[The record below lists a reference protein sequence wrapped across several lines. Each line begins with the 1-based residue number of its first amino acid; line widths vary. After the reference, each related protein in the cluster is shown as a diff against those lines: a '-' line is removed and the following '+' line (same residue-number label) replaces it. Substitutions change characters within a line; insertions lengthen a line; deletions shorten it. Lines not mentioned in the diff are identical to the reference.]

1 MSIQLDNL
9 MTKAQSTIEQ
19 DTYKGIELYQQAISE
34 MEKLGSAQDSF
45 DYLYAHYMLMF
56 YYPHAGASD
65 EVIVAYAKKCLD
77 IVEPSLRAG
86 VIPHFLEIGKL
97 QKEVLQSA
105 SNAFVYHSLDK
116 AKIDEDYQALLEQIN
131 VGCDYAKEVNEQYF
145 NTHDTK
151 VTVLARMNRMDEAF
165 DLIKKLQDLKPTFHD
180 DEGISKSEAYAEWLK
195 TFKIVYTKKE
205 IKFLK
210 QAKKTFDSIAF
221 EEVIPHDANLSQKFD
236 PEIDEEGNIIITG
249 NLYIDGDMDEA
260 WYENNIDQYIKTEY
274 YVGSVVIK
282 GNLFVKGVVRV
293 IQNLAIQGSVYA
305 DFIYSDFTMYN
316 TYLLVKGSVFLK
328 YGFDVRRSVDA
339 IEVREQCIAPII
351 LSLIENGEDAEINI
365 SYKIMIHAGF
375 DKEDTLYS
383 VDGEWYRES
392 QACRLLKPR
401 IWHQESD
408 EGLNVEYL
416 LELLKRGVSPF
427 VELDENTKMSKD
439 SDKIKQKIDEYNQA
453 VRNTFEEDEYDYYKI
468 SNTVSVTDEDIN
480 ELELL
485 MEMTIPLELKDF
497 YRQYGRLV
505 NENNGESYCLSLFEP
520 KALIEYNTESFA
532 ETYSDRKLS
541 FGLIDQIILYWG
553 FDRPEFQVYGERDEG
568 LTKEETAYIN
578 DSYKCFGHWI
588 DGDIIEGAYYL
599 FFDKEGNFGEVYYHQ
614 DAFSDTALELK
625 KLISDGLTNSR
636 SLEDILVNALETAKN
651 TMIEWNK

>member
-1 MSIQLDNL
+1 
-9 MTKAQSTIEQ
+9 
-19 DTYKGIELYQQAISE
+19 
-34 MEKLGSAQDSF
+34 
-45 DYLYAHYMLMF
+45 
-56 YYPHAGASD
+56 
-65 EVIVAYAKKCLD
+65 
-77 IVEPSLRAG
+77 
-86 VIPHFLEIGKL
+86 
-97 QKEVLQSA
+97 
-105 SNAFVYHSLDK
+105 
-116 AKIDEDYQALLEQIN
+116 
-131 VGCDYAKEVNEQYF
+131 
-145 NTHDTK
+145 
-151 VTVLARMNRMDEAF
+151 
-165 DLIKKLQDLKPTFHD
+165 
-180 DEGISKSEAYAEWLK
+180 
-195 TFKIVYTKKE
+195 
-205 IKFLK
+205 
-210 QAKKTFDSIAF
+210 
-221 EEVIPHDANLSQKFD
+221 
-236 PEIDEEGNIIITG
+236 
-249 NLYIDGDMDEA
+249 
-260 WYENNIDQYIKTEY
+260 
-274 YVGSVVIK
+274 
-282 GNLFVKGVVRV
+282 
-293 IQNLAIQGSVYA
+293 
-305 DFIYSDFTMYN
+305 
-316 TYLLVKGSVFLK
+316 
-328 YGFDVRRSVDA
+328 
-339 IEVREQCIAPII
+339 
-351 LSLIENGEDAEINI
+351 
-365 SYKIMIHAGF
+365 
-375 DKEDTLYS
+375 
-383 VDGEWYRES
+383 
-392 QACRLLKPR
+392 
-401 IWHQESD
+401 
-408 EGLNVEYL
+408 
-416 LELLKRGVSPF
+416 
-427 VELDENTKMSKD
+427 MSKD

>member
-1 MSIQLDNL
+1 MTKKIDDL
-9 MTKAQSTIEQ
+9 MTKAQSAIEQ

-65 EVIVAYAKKCLD
+65 EVIVAYANKCLD

-210 QAKKTFDSIAF
+210 QANKTFDSIAF

-249 NLYIDGDMDEA
+249 DLYIDGDMDEA

-274 YVGSVVIK
+274 YEGVLVIE
-282 GNLFVKGVVRV
+282 GNLFVNGTIKP
-293 IQNLAIQGSVYA
+293 IHNLFVENNIYS
-305 DFIYSDFTMYN
+305 DFIYSHFN
-316 TYLLVKGSVFLK
+316 RLLFVKGCVFLK
-328 YGFDVRRSVDA
+328 YGFDIRDGLDLVEIKKPSTA
-339 IEVREQCIAPII
+339 LFLIADPR
-351 LSLIENGEDAEINI
+351 NGTNADAEVAFRIL
-365 SYKIMIHAGF
+365 F
-375 DKEDTLYS
+375 DTNSNKEDVIYS
-383 VDGEWYRES
+383 IDGKWYQEES
-392 QACRLLKPR
+392 AWRLLKPEL
-401 IWHQESD
+401 WHQESD
-408 EGLNVEYL
+408 ESLNVEYL
-416 LELLKRGVSPF
+416 LELLRNGISPF
-427 VELDENTKMSKD
+427 VELDENIKMSKD
-439 SDKIKQKIDEYNQA
+439 SDKIKQKVDEYNQA
-453 VRNTFEEDEYDYYKI
+453 VRSTFEKDEYDSYKI
-468 SNTVSVTDEDIN
+468 SDTVSVTDEEIN

-485 MEMTIPLELKDF
+485 MEMTIPLELKCF

-578 DSYKCFGHWI
+578 NNYKCFGHWI

-599 FFDKEGNFGEVYYHQ
+599 FFNKEGHFGEVYYHQ
-614 DAFSDTALELK
+614 DAFSDTALDLK

-636 SLEDILVNALETAKN
+636 SLEDILVNALETTKN
-651 TMIEWNK
+651 TMIEWNE